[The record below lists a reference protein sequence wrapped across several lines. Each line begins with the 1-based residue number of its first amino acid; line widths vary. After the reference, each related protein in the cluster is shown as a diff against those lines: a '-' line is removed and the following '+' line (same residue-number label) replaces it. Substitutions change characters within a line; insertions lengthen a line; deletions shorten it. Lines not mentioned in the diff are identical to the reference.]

1 MKTLGA
7 MKGNRNVSRKA
18 SLLIFFGMLLCGVVC
33 IGPASIFQ
41 QPQIL
46 MFAWMFPIGFLGLFS
61 PDQSAMHPLLL
72 EKLLAILGGVLAIGA
87 YPLMCVVFFKL
98 RTRKAL
104 TIACLVLALL
114 LVLNVAGCRTMIQ
127 HMPRVE

>member
-1 MKTLGA
+1 
-7 MKGNRNVSRKA
+7 
-18 SLLIFFGMLLCGVVC
+18 
-33 IGPASIFQ
+33 
-41 QPQIL
+41 
-46 MFAWMFPIGFLGLFS
+46 MFAWMFPIGFLGLS
-61 PDQSAMHPLLL
+61 LPDQSAMHSLLL
-72 EKLLAILGGVLAIGA
+72 EKLLVVLSGFLAIGA

-127 HMPRVE
+127 HPGC